1 MGKAKEVQKKSP
13 KRTLPP
19 AVSPEQRENQL
30 ISLAYNLV
38 EERLLD
44 GTASSA
50 ETTAILRLGTA
61 KAQLEKEKLKQEV
74 KLAEAK
80 TDAIKSSKR
89 QEELIEEALKAMRR
103 YSGFDQEEEDEYY
116 YE

>member
-1 MGKAKEVQKKSP
+1 MAKEKEVQKKSP
-13 KRTLPP
+13 KHKLPP
-19 AVSPEQRENQL
+19 AITPEQRENQL

-38 EERLLD
+38 EERLMD
-44 GTASSA
+44 GSASSA

-61 KAQLEKEKLKQEV
+61 KAQLEKEKLRQEV

-80 TDAIKSSKR
+80 TEAIKSSKR
-89 QEELIEEALKAMRR
+89 QEELIEEAIKAMRR
-103 YSGFDQEEEDEYY
+103 YSGFEDEEDDYY